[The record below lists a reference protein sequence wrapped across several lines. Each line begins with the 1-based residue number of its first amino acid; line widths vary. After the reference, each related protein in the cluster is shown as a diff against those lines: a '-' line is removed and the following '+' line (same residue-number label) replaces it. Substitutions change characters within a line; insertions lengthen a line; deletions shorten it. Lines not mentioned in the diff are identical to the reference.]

1 MRRASPDRNKVL
13 PELREQT
20 VDNKEEVLKSN
31 QLKAFKLI
39 VFILGLAVICAAFL
53 IVNLPLPESGLTA
66 NQKYFW
72 LNLVVMY
79 LVFFCPLFFSSI
91 STRNIDEKITP
102 AIGVWISVLVFEIVA
117 LVLSVSVLAASL
129 SIRTAAL
136 VELVLLFL
144 CAVFVYFGYFS
155 GNHIA
160 NVQAHEQALLSK
172 IAEVK
177 SAFEMLS
184 LKADTWDGAL
194 QEQKEKAKRLCD
206 DVRYL
211 SPVSTEEAARLEQK
225 LVIAASVVSD
235 SHFTPAELDAKLA
248 EIELLIKQRKLIRN

>member
-1 MRRASPDRNKVL
+1 MR
-13 PELREQT
+13 
-20 VDNKEEVLKSN
+20 SN

-39 VFILGLAVICAAFL
+39 LFILGLAVIGAAFL

-72 LNLVVMY
+72 LNLVLMY

-91 STRNIDEKITP
+91 STRNLDEKIMPTV
-102 AIGVWISVLVFEIVA
+102 GVWISVLVFEIAA
-117 LVLSVSVLAASL
+117 LVLAVSVLAASF
-129 SIRTAAL
+129 SIKAAA
-136 VELVLLFL
+136 VIELVLLFL
-144 CAVFVYFGYFS
+144 CAVFVYFGYFT

-160 NVQAHEQALLSK
+160 NVQAHEQTLLSK
-172 IAEVK
+172 TEEVK
-177 SAFEMLS
+177 SAFETLS

-211 SPVSTEEAARLEQK
+211 SPVSTDAAASLEQK
-225 LVIAASVVSD
+225 LVIAAGVVSD
-235 SHFTPAELDAKLA
+235 SHFTPAELDEKLA
-248 EIELLIKQRKLIRN
+248 EIELLVKQRKLIRN

>member
-1 MRRASPDRNKVL
+1 MR
-13 PELREQT
+13 
-20 VDNKEEVLKSN
+20 SN

-39 VFILGLAVICAAFL
+39 LFILGLAVIGAAFL

-72 LNLVVMY
+72 LNLVLMY

-91 STRNIDEKITP
+91 STRDLDEKIMPTV
-102 AIGVWISVLVFEIVA
+102 GVWISVLVFEIAA
-117 LVLSVSVLAASL
+117 LVLAVSVLAASF
-129 SIRTAAL
+129 SIKAAA
-136 VELVLLFL
+136 VIELVLLFL
-144 CAVFVYFGYFS
+144 CAVFVYFGYFT
-155 GNHIA
+155 GNHIKT
-160 NVQAHEQALLSK
+160 VQAHEQALLSK
-172 IAEVK
+172 TEEVK
-177 SAFEMLS
+177 RAFETLS

-211 SPVSTEEAARLEQK
+211 SPVSTDAAASLEQK
-225 LVIAASVVSD
+225 LVIAAGVVSD

>member
-1 MRRASPDRNKVL
+1 M
-13 PELREQT
+13 
-20 VDNKEEVLKSN
+20 KSN

-39 VFILGLAVICAAFL
+39 LFILGLAVIGAAFL

-72 LNLVVMY
+72 LNLVLMY

-91 STRNIDEKITP
+91 STRDLDEKIMPTV
-102 AIGVWISVLVFEIVA
+102 GVWISVLVFEIAA
-117 LVLSVSVLAASL
+117 LVLAVSVLAASF
-129 SIRTAAL
+129 SIKAAA
-136 VELVLLFL
+136 VIELVLLFL
-144 CAVFVYFGYFS
+144 CAVFVYFGYFT
-155 GNHIA
+155 GNHIKT
-160 NVQAHEQALLSK
+160 VQAHEQALLSK
-172 IAEVK
+172 TEEVK
-177 SAFEMLS
+177 RAFETLS

-211 SPVSTEEAARLEQK
+211 SPVSADAAASLEQK
-225 LVIAASVVSD
+225 LVIAAGVVSD